1 MAISKK
7 YKDKINDLIK
17 ESPVISKQK
26 LVEKLQVAPNW
37 VSRNIEELISLGFIL
52 EKQSFIENKKEKLTH
67 NLSDIKSFNYLLLK
81 HYINRSYVDLGLV
94 APFLLE
100 SKEIQDSS
108 KCSELIDEI
117 DKKITEDN
125 FDYFTF

>member
-7 YKDKINDLIK
+7 YKDKLNVLIK

-81 HYINRSYVDLGLV
+81 HYINII
-94 APFLLE
+94 
-100 SKEIQDSS
+100 K
-108 KCSELIDEI
+108 
-117 DKKITEDN
+117 
-125 FDYFTF
+125 